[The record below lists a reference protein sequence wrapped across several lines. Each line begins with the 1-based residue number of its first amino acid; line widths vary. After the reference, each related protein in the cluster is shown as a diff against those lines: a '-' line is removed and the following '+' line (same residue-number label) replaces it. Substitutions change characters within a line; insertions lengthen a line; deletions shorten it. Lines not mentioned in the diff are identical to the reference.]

1 MLCCIGCFIWCTLIL
16 KLIWGRNEDNVKHVL
31 YLRTILILLMHNKIE
46 YETSRYFIIIPFN
59 FKFWKHFIS
68 GLMGNFWPS
77 CVLYGA
83 LFMAS
88 VLWLGCEL
96 YLISTIALFRK
107 YKVEESLKKINFH
120 LCEELASLTHCV
132 YLQIFQLGNLTKI
145 DCWSNPL
152 MDWFLFLNGL
162 TTFDNTSYP
171 NIVLDQCSYLF
182 YSLRVSPFPLWPFL
196 CITYHRGDPIYS
208 LQ

>member
-1 MLCCIGCFIWCTLIL
+1 M
-16 KLIWGRNEDNVKHVL
+16 EANVKHVS
-31 YLRTILILLMHNKIE
+31 YLRTILILLMYNKIE
-46 YETSRYFIIIPFN
+46 YETSRYFIITPFN
-59 FKFWKHFIS
+59 FKFRRHFIS

-83 LFMAS
+83 LFIAS

-132 YLQIFQLGNLTKI
+132 NLQIFQLGNMTKI

-152 MDWFLFLNGL
+152 MDWF
-162 TTFDNTSYP
+162 
-171 NIVLDQCSYLF
+171 
-182 YSLRVSPFPLWPFL
+182 
-196 CITYHRGDPIYS
+196 
-208 LQ
+208 